1 MVGSILQVD
10 VGRHSEAKVD
20 VSSSFVIS
28 TLSSATLSEGVEMG
42 GGPT

>member
-1 MVGSILQVD
+1 MGSILQVD